1 MGRWSVSETGL
12 NYLMEYTNGFKR
24 SIRRSQVTK
33 ISQGATVTYAS
44 SQSPNLTL
52 AEKNYYIQ
60 SYTSG
65 TSTIDFTNNGGD
77 DWDVAFKIT
86 PDTVQSTANIT
97 GYQYSVYF
105 WNNGV
110 SASLSAGFK
119 TTDFTLS
126 TSGNGAGVYD
136 IFQVFVFD
144 DGTFFRIE
152 RLIKVDA
159 SGNIIASINLF
170 GSTVNST
177 NGLVID
183 ITANVIQTG
192 VNYPIQWVS
201 FDAFPP
207 ITSNPIGNTITI
219 NATIPIVTV
228 GVGYQI
234 QLDSVFTNDFTGNNG
249 SAISTIIS

>member
-1 MGRWSVSETGL
+1 MLETGL
-12 NYLMEYTNGFKR
+12 
-24 SIRRSQVTK
+24 
-33 ISQGATVTYAS
+33 
-44 SQSPNLTL
+44 
-52 AEKNYYIQ
+52 
-60 SYTSG
+60 
-65 TSTIDFTNNGGD
+65 
-77 DWDVAFKIT
+77 
-86 PDTVQSTANIT
+86 
-97 GYQYSVYF
+97 
-105 WNNGV
+105 
-110 SASLSAGFK
+110 K
-119 TTDFTLS
+119 TTDYTYNVV
-126 TSGNGAGVYD
+126 GNGAGVYD

-201 FDAFPP
+201 YDVFPP

>member
-1 MGRWSVSETGL
+1 MNSELTAEDLEQYESFEIPIQKQVSGL
-12 NYLMEYTNGFKR
+12 KHIDSGWWYKFK
-24 SIRRSQVTK
+24 Q
-33 ISQGATVTYAS
+33 
-44 SQSPNLTL
+44 
-52 AEKNYYIQ
+52 
-60 SYTSG
+60 
-65 TSTIDFTNNGGD
+65 F
-77 DWDVAFKIT
+77 
-86 PDTVQSTANIT
+86 
-97 GYQYSVYF
+97 
-105 WNNGV
+105 
-110 SASLSAGFK
+110 
-119 TTDFTLS
+119 
-126 TSGNGAGVYD
+126 
-136 IFQVFVFD
+136 
-144 DGTFFRIE
+144 
-152 RLIKVDA
+152 
-159 SGNIIASINLF
+159 
-170 GSTVNST
+170 NST